1 MQKKPLRT
9 AKTLHDRTFHKLG
22 NEENFLNLIMYIH
35 KNHTAN
41 VMHNGEILNAC
52 PLNLGSKTRMSD
64 PPIYIQHYTK
74 DNSQGN
80 YAKRNKRH

>member
-1 MQKKPLRT
+1 
-9 AKTLHDRTFHKLG
+9 
-22 NEENFLNLIMYIH
+22 
-35 KNHTAN
+35 
-41 VMHNGEILNAC
+41 MHNGEILNAC

-74 DNSQGN
+74 DNSQGT